1 VRRRPTISTLLLAC
15 LAIAVVLGTTAR
27 TQPAGNPSDYWQFP
41 LDDDADDLSAFLLDG
56 WFPRAQSAA
65 FVWIGDEATVGLS
78 VRRAGAFSSTIDGFA
93 HGRPRRVLTSVDGR
107 PIGPADT
114 IDIKPGTTILPIGTL
129 SAGLH
134 RLQLKSLDGSEP
146 ESASNPQRV
155 SVAVRKLTITRV
167 GG

>member
-1 VRRRPTISTLLLAC
+1 MRDRPGISTILLTC
-15 LAIAVVLGTTAR
+15 LAICVVLGTGAR
-27 TQPAGNPSDYWQFP
+27 TQRAGNPSDYWQFP
-41 LDDDADDLSAFLLDG
+41 LDDDADDLSAFLMGG
-56 WFPRAQSAA
+56 WFPRAPSAA

-78 VRRAGAFSSTIDGFA
+78 VRRAGAFSSTIEGFA
-93 HGRPRRVLTSVDGR
+93 HGRPRRLLTSLDGR

-114 IDIKPGTTILPIGTL
+114 IDPKPATTILPIGTL

-134 RLQLKSLDGSEP
+134 RLELKCLDGSEP